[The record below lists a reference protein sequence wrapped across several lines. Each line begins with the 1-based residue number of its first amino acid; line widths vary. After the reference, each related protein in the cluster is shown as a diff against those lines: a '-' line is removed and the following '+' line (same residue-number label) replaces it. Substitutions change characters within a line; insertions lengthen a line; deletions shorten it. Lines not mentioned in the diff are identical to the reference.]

1 MCDVFSTIGI
11 VPYNKKKL
19 EKIQENS
26 KWQRFSG
33 LNKKEKADED
43 SGIFD
48 DETYRYSSNAS
59 KVYSRKAGLN
69 HGNVFDRED
78 DFSEEEDNQNGLG
91 KVYKNMAQSQ
101 SNYMPGKIRSV
112 KEIQSTSDFNIEE

>member
-1 MCDVFSTIGI
+1 MMCDVFSIIGV

-19 EKIQENS
+19 EKMQENS
-26 KWQRFSG
+26 KWKRFSG
-33 LNKKEKADED
+33 LNKKEKSDED
-43 SGIFD
+43 SGVFD
-48 DETYRYSSNAS
+48 DETYRYTSNAS

-69 HGNVFDRED
+69 NGNVAERDD
-78 DFSEEEDNQNGLG
+78 DFSEEEDTHTGIG

-112 KEIQSTSDFNIEE
+112 KEV

>member
-33 LNKKEKADED
+33 LNKKEKTDED

-48 DETYRYSSNAS
+48 DETYRYSSNVS
-59 KVYSRKAGLN
+59 KAYSRKAGLN
-69 HGNVFDRED
+69 HGNVFDQQD
-78 DFSEEEDNQNGLG
+78 DFSEEEDNHNGLG

-112 KEIQSTSDFNIEE
+112 KEIQSTNDFNIEE